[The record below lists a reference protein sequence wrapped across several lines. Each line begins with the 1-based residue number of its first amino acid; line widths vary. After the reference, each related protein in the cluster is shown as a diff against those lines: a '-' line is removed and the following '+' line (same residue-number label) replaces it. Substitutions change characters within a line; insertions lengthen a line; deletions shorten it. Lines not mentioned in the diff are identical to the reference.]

1 MIADVDI
8 RVLILVDDTHFDLL
22 QVPGVDLLQLAGE
35 PPYLLPECSRPA
47 VLRRLPVLQALD
59 LLDRARD
66 RLAAM
71 ITPPERLG

>member
-8 RVLILVDDTHFDLL
+8 RVLVLVDGTHFDLL
-22 QVPGVDLLQLAGE
+22 QLPGVDPRQLDGG

-47 VLRRLPVLQALD
+47 VIRRLSVLQALD

-71 ITPPERLG
+71 ITPPEQLG